1 VRLRDGTKIKRHAY
15 WQFVPQKGEVS
26 IFEDIDNFNGDSTL
40 LDFYDRPGNCI
51 DLRAKSTEE
60 TWSNLLMRIN
70 TLAL

>member
-1 VRLRDGTKIKRHAY
+1 MQCITMDTNTQI
-15 WQFVPQKGEVS
+15 
-26 IFEDIDNFNGDSTL
+26 NGDSTL